1 MPKVKHCEIIN
12 PPDTREG
19 MEVLQEA
26 ITKAFALA
34 IYRSLSSDELNSL
47 IKELKKGKGGT
58 RNEQLTSI

>member
-26 ITKAFALA
+26 IIKAFVLA

-47 IKELKKGKGGT
+47 T
-58 RNEQLTSI
+58 H